1 VCFLL
6 VEASAPSPGEHN
18 SVLATVQVSWWWKET
33 ETAIPVISTVMMRI
47 CWEISKQILWKK

>member
-1 VCFLL
+1 M
-6 VEASAPSPGEHN
+6 GI
-18 SVLATVQVSWWWKET
+18 VLKCAGHWATVQVSWWWKET